1 MTIPAPNP
9 DTRLPPETQLANQ
22 MAKFGLNPPSIVLD
36 GHLHRF
42 STNGKADDD
51 AGWYVGFADNI
62 PSAAYGNWRTGEGGK
77 WHANIGRNLT
87 LMEMRQ
93 FSKRQRQ
100 MQEIREKENA
110 EKKEAAAETCASV
123 WQSLPPATAEHW
135 YLQAKKVQP
144 HGARVKGETLVL
156 PILSTDGS
164 VQSLQYIYQKD
175 GKTEKRYHKDGAKN
189 EGFFTIGTLD
199 GGPFFVCEGFAT
211 GASIHEATGVP
222 VVIAFDSGN
231 LPKVAK
237 AMRERYPGASITI
250 AGDNDTSGTGQKAA
264 ELAARE
270 SNAQIILPPIEGQDF
285 NDLASSGF
293 DIKTILLPQTNRLK
307 IIRSDD
313 LPDEYTPPDE
323 VVQGLFVG
331 SEVSVLYGASN
342 SGKTF
347 LACEI
352 ARSVAMGV
360 DFMGRRVD
368 RGDVLYLATESP
380 HSIKT
385 RIQAIN
391 KHFNTK
397 VTGIHIAQAQINL
410 YTNPEW
416 QAEIIEAAKGCR
428 MIVCD
433 TLARMSAG
441 ANENS
446 GQDMGPII
454 EALDAIAKQTGAA
467 VVVVHHS
474 GKDATKGARGW
485 SGLYGAVDAEIEVKE
500 VDGQKSF
507 SVTKQRQ
514 LGTKEEEQYFSLEVV
529 AMGVDKWGQESTTCV
544 VLQGA
549 SEKVEKKSRNK
560 KLAKQKDEYMR
571 AWIATGK
578 DVDADGRPIVSG
590 PALSKW
596 FENRY
601 GHTPASARKASS
613 RLLIEL
619 EENKIISRE
628 HGFNVVIDDDFG
640 SLLLLME
647 EV

>member
-1 MTIPAPNP
+1 MTNTP
-9 DTRLPPETQLANQ
+9 TELQLAQ
-22 MAKFGLNPPSIVLD
+22 HMAKYGLNPPSIILD

-51 AGWYVGFADNI
+51 AGWYVGFSDNL
-62 PSAAYGNWRTGEGGK
+62 PSAAFGNWRTGEGGK
-77 WHANIGRNLT
+77 WHADIGRPLTGPEIRIFNEKQRNL
-87 LMEMRQ
+87 Q
-93 FSKRQRQ
+93 A
-100 MQEIREKENA
+100 IREKENQ
-110 EKKEAAAETCASV
+110 EKREAAAETCTQVWAS
-123 WQSLPPATAEHW
+123 LEPASPDHW
-135 YLQAKKVQP
+135 YLQAKKIQP
-144 HGARVKGETLVL
+144 HGARQRGETLVL
-156 PILSTDGS
+156 PIFNADGDI
-164 VQSLQYIYQKD
+164 QTLQYVYQKD
-175 GKTEKRYHKDGAKN
+175 GKTEKRYHQDGKKN
-189 EGFFTIGTLD
+189 GGFFVLGELS

-211 GASIHEATGVP
+211 GASIYEATGFST
-222 VVIAFDSGN
+222 VVAFDSGN
-231 LPKVAK
+231 LPKAAK
-237 AMRERYPGASITI
+237 AIRDKFPGASITI
-250 AGDNDTSGTGQKAA
+250 AGDNDASGAGQKAA
-264 ELAARE
+264 ELASKEA
-270 SNAQIILPPIEGQDF
+270 SASIVLPPIEGQDF
-285 NDLASSGF
+285 NDLASNGHNIR
-293 DIKTILLPQTNRLK
+293 DILLPQSNRLK

-313 LPDEYTPPDE
+313 LTDKYTPPDE

-347 LACEI
+347 LACDI
-352 ARSVAMGV
+352 ARSVAMGI

-391 KHFNTK
+391 KYHNTR

-467 VVVVHHS
+467 VIVVHHS

-485 SGLYGAVDAEIEVKE
+485 SGLYGAIDAEIEVKE
-500 VDGQKSF
+500 VDGVRSF

-514 LGTKEEEQYFSLEVV
+514 LGTKEEVQTFSLETVV
-529 AMGVDKWGQESTTCV
+529 MGLDKWGQESSTCV
-544 VLQGA
+544 VLQGVT
-549 SEKVEKKSRNK
+549 EKIQR
-560 KLAKQKDEYMR
+560 KQKDKKTEEHRRQYQQI
-571 AWIATGK
+571 WEDTGM
-578 DVDADGRPIVSG
+578 DTDGSG
-590 PALSKW
+590 APTLSQAAVIKW
-596 FENRY
+596 Y
-601 GHTPASARKASS
+601 
-613 RLLIEL
+613 
-619 EENKIISRE
+619 EENEGMSYTGAKTKAHRLVTALQKNGITIKRN
-628 HGFNVVIDDDFG
+628 GFNVVIDDDF
-640 SLLLLME
+640 SSVLLILKGG
-647 EV
+647 